1 MGNRL
6 QQWWVVAVA
15 AAAGL
20 SVGAGAVNSQVQ
32 SLFLGP
38 VIQEFHWTR
47 GQFFIVSIP
56 ATMVGAMVMP
66 LLGLAADRW
75 GIRKVHIPGII
86 AYGLMTMAL
95 VFLTGSMT
103 QYLIFM
109 IIHSAFAM
117 WQSPPLYAKA
127 TAAWADSRR
136 GMALAICMVGN
147 GVGNFIT
154 PPICAWLISEYG
166 WRGGRI
172 GMGLLVILVAVPAVY
187 FFIQEPP
194 KTKRRAEFIA
204 AQEGMTVAQA
214 IRTPTFWMLLV
225 VTFLTGG
232 ATVGITANL
241 FPLLRDN
248 GVAPWFAA
256 GMLSTIAIGQTGGR
270 FLFGWLLD
278 KYQTPKVG
286 AAMILSV
293 IAGIALLYVSTG
305 TVGLTAG
312 AVLHGIGGGVELE
325 IAAYYGSRYF
335 GMKYFGTIYGL
346 IFGGYIVGLAVG
358 QTTVGA
364 LSDTTHSYF
373 MSVLVAEGAAIFS
386 ILLVLLLGPYKY
398 KPRRETAVDDSVS
411 DAGALA
417 DSPKPA

>member
-1 MGNRL
+1 L
-6 QQWWVVAVA
+6 A
-15 AAAGL
+15 
-20 SVGAGAVNSQVQ
+20 VGAGAVNSQVQ

-38 VIQEFHWTR
+38 VTQEFHWTR

-56 ATMVGAMVMP
+56 ATMVGAVVMP

-75 GIRKVHIPGII
+75 GIRKVHIPGIV
-86 AYGLMTMAL
+86 AYGLMNMAL
-95 VFLTGSMT
+95 VFLTGNMW
-103 QYLIFM
+103 QYLGFM

-127 TAAWADSRR
+127 TAAWADKRR
-136 GMALAICMVGN
+136 GLALAICMVGN

-154 PPICAWLISEYG
+154 PPICAWLIHNYG

-194 KTKRRAEFIA
+194 KTKQRAAFIA
-204 AQEGMTVAQA
+204 AQEGMTGWEAVQ
-214 IRTPTFWMLLV
+214 TPTFWMLLV
-225 VTFLTGG
+225 ITFLTGA

-241 FPLLRDN
+241 FPLLRGN
-248 GVAPWFAA
+248 GIDPQ
-256 GMLSTIAIGQTGGR
+256 LSVWILSFIAVGQTGGR

-278 KYQTPKVG
+278 KFQTPKVG
-286 AAMILSV
+286 ALMILCV
-293 IAGIALLYVSTG
+293 IGGIGLLFVSSNA
-305 TVGLTAG
+305 VGLTAG
-312 AVLHGIGGGVELE
+312 ALLHGVGGGVELE

-364 LSDTTHSYF
+364 LSDIAHNYNW
-373 MSVLVAEGAAIFS
+373 SVMAAEAAAIIS
-386 ILLVLLLGPYKY
+386 TLLVLVLGPYKY
-398 KPRRETAVDDSVS
+398 KPRKETAIDDSVA
-411 DAGALA
+411 DAEALA
-417 DSPKPA
+417 EIPKPA